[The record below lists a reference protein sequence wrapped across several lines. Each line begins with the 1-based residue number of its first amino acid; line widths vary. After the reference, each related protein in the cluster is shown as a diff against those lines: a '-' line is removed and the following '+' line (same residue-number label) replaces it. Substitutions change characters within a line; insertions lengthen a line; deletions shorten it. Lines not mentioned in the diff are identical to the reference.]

1 MSIHLAR
8 QISYNEL
15 IEKLEI
21 EKEKNNVYET
31 RLGDLILYCYT
42 KHCVYNA
49 NWNQWNTQA
58 RGLIIDQRTQ
68 EIVATPFPKFFNYGE
83 QAISLPDEPYEV
95 WEKLDGSLII
105 CYYYQNNWQTAT
117 KGNLQSIQS
126 QKAKTLL
133 NKLKTKYLD
142 KGTTYLFE
150 YISPENQIV
159 IKYPSE
165 QLVLLGAY
173 QQEGQELSLS
183 QLDLLAATLGVETPK
198 RLTDTSVKELLK
210 EAESLDKNNEGFV
223 IRYQSGLRLKIKG
236 GEYRRLQKLIAGVT
250 PIGLWELMREQ
261 SDLSLIRQEIPEE
274 YWTDFDNIHEQLT
287 QQLND
292 LIDEV
297 ETYHLNYQHLSDKEL
312 GLRLNSLPTIPKAYL
327 FQRRKKGETW
337 YKMPK
342 IRGSLFN
349 QFRPVNNQLL

>member
-1 MSIHLAR
+1 MIFGLFKTMYFFILHFEVR
-8 QISYNEL
+8 N
-15 IEKLEI
+15 
-21 EKEKNNVYET
+21 
-31 RLGDLILYCYT
+31 LG
-42 KHCVYNA
+42 
-49 NWNQWNTQA
+49 
-58 RGLIIDQRTQ
+58 
-68 EIVATPFPKFFNYGE
+68 
-83 QAISLPDEPYEV
+83 
-95 WEKLDGSLII
+95 
-105 CYYYQNNWQTAT
+105 
-117 KGNLQSIQS
+117 
-126 QKAKTLL
+126 
-133 NKLKTKYLD
+133 
-142 KGTTYLFE
+142 
-150 YISPENQIV
+150 
-159 IKYPSE
+159 
-165 QLVLLGAY
+165 
-173 QQEGQELSLS
+173 
-183 QLDLLAATLGVETPK
+183 
-198 RLTDTSVKELLK
+198 LK

-349 QFRPVNNQLL
+349 QFLGSRKFVKLQKNEHNFYVLVKGELILRKFVIGEQTVTFRKHGLTKSRINPLG